1 MVSFINLSRYVSL
14 ELFFTVILISALGE
28 LQQMHFSMKELNFIF
43 FNAIAYDCLNPP
55 NMSSAKRL

>member
-1 MVSFINLSRYVSL
+1 M

-43 FNAIAYDCLNPP
+43 LNAIAYDRLNPP